1 LVLTAHPYFLLFDD
15 AKLEGLHAAY
25 LRNSKKLSFFYEKSD
40 IQAKSIR
47 LACFVSQRMLVSRV

>member
-1 LVLTAHPYFLLFDD
+1 LFDD